1 MSDNKKVIKAGIGYT
16 VGNYLL
22 KGLSFI
28 TIPIFTRIMST
39 SDYGLYNTYLSYE
52 ALLFVIVG
60 FSFHAS
66 LKNAKYK
73 YNERFGSYVSAI
85 VLIQLISLLCWII
98 VVNLFYPFLN
108 DYTDYPRV
116 LIDLL
121 LIYCFATSVIQV
133 YNAYLGLK
141 YEYSSFLKI
150 SGFNAILNIGIS
162 IFLIMSHVVEAY
174 IGRII
179 GTVVPA
185 VLISVYII
193 TKLWKKAAP
202 QINKEF
208 SSFAFS
214 YSLPIIPHGLS
225 QVVLSQFDR
234 IMIKSL
240 VGNAQAGIYSFAYNI
255 YSIIFLTTSSTD
267 QVWGP
272 WFYEK
277 MNEGDEKDISEKAHY
292 YTWLIAVIVSFV
304 ILAAPEIV
312 VILGS
317 TAYKEASYTVVPIVA
332 SGFFAF
338 LYTLPVQIEYYYSK
352 TKLIALATSCA
363 AVVNIILNYFCINRF
378 GYVAAAYTTL
388 VTYVLYFIFHL
399 VISYKIMKHM
409 VFSLKSIIGSSLFV
423 LLVSSTALLFLSNAG
438 VRWILIVALAIG
450 AIIYINR
457 KFGIRKILYI
467 LKKKYRGN

>member
-1 MSDNKKVIKAGIGYT
+1 M
-16 VGNYLL
+16 
-22 KGLSFI
+22 
-28 TIPIFTRIMST
+28 
-39 SDYGLYNTYLSYE
+39 
-52 ALLFVIVG
+52 
-60 FSFHAS
+60 
-66 LKNAKYK
+66 
-73 YNERFGSYVSAI
+73 
-85 VLIQLISLLCWII
+85 
-98 VVNLFYPFLN
+98 
-108 DYTDYPRV
+108 
-116 LIDLL
+116 
-121 LIYCFATSVIQV
+121 
-133 YNAYLGLK
+133 
-141 YEYSSFLKI
+141 
-150 SGFNAILNIGIS
+150 
-162 IFLIMSHVVEAY
+162 
-174 IGRII
+174 
-179 GTVVPA
+179 
-185 VLISVYII
+185 
-193 TKLWKKAAP
+193 
-202 QINKEF
+202 
-208 SSFAFS
+208 
-214 YSLPIIPHGLS
+214 
-225 QVVLSQFDR
+225 
-234 IMIKSL
+234 
-240 VGNAQAGIYSFAYNI
+240 
-255 YSIIFLTTSSTD
+255 TTSSTD

>member
-1 MSDNKKVIKAGIGYT
+1 MSDNKKIIKASIGYT

-73 YNERFGSYVSAI
+73 FNEKFNSYVSSI
-85 VLIQLISLLCWII
+85 VLIQLISLSCWIV
-98 VVNLFYPFLN
+98 VVNLFYSFLN
-108 DYTDYPRV
+108 RNMDYSRGLV
-116 LIDLL
+116 NLL
-121 LIYCFATSVIQV
+121 LVYCFATSVIQV

-150 SGFNAILNIGIS
+150 SGFNAISNIGIS
-162 IFLIMSHVVEAY
+162 IFLIMGHAGEAY
-174 IGRII
+174 IGRIL
-179 GTVVPA
+179 GTVIPA
-185 VLISVYII
+185 GIISIYII
-193 TKLWKKAAP
+193 VKLWKKAVP

-208 SSFAFS
+208 SNFAFS

-255 YSIIFLTTSSTD
+255 YSIIFVTTSSTD

-277 MNEGDEKDISEKAHY
+277 MNEGEEKDISEKARY
-292 YTWLIAVIVSFV
+292 YAWLIAVIVSFV

-312 VILGS
+312 VVLGS
-317 TAYKEASYTVVPIVA
+317 SAYKEASHTAVPIVA

-338 LYTLPVQIEYYYSK
+338 LYTLPVQVEYYYSK

-363 AVVNIILNYFCINRF
+363 AVINIILNYFCINEF

-388 VTYVLYFIFHL
+388 VTYILYFIFHL
-399 VISYKIMKHM
+399 AVYYKIMGHM
-409 VFSLKSIIGSSLFV
+409 VFPLKSIIGSSLFV
-423 LLVSSTALLFLSNAG
+423 LLVSSVTLIFLSKI
-438 VRWILIVALAIG
+438 VIRWVLIISLATG
-450 AIIYINR
+450 IIVYINR
-457 KFGIRKILYI
+457 KFGIRDMLYM
-467 LKKKYRGN
+467 LKKKLKR